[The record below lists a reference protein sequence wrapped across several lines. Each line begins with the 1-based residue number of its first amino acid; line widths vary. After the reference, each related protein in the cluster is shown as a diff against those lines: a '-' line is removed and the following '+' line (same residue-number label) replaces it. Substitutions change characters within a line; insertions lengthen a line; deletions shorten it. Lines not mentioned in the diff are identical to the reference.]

1 MKKMIAALV
10 LAFALMALNG
20 GEVSAQGFTMG
31 ENEEVEFTA
40 TVVDM
45 SCKIVFDL
53 SGEDHRMCSQMC
65 ADFGIPLGL
74 LTDDGEFLLPV
85 SSTMPGKGSNEMLK
99 PHAEHRVRVKGR
111 VFERAGSRAVIID
124 GLQMEEGS

>member
-1 MKKMIAALV
+1 MNKTIMGLGLMLALT
-10 LAFALMALNG
+10 ALDVD
-20 GEVSAQGFTMG
+20 EVAAQGFSMG
-31 ENEEVEFTA
+31 ANEEVEFTA

-74 LTDDGEFLLPV
+74 LTDDGEFFLPV
-85 SSTMPGKGSNEMLK
+85 SSTMPGKGGNDMLK
-99 PHAEHRVRVKGR
+99 PHAEHRVRIKGR
-111 VFERAGSRAVIID
+111 VFERAGSRAIIID
-124 GLQMEEGS
+124 ELRMEGS

>member
-1 MKKMIAALV
+1 MKKMIVGLGLAL
-10 LAFALMALNG
+10 ALTALDVD
-20 GEVSAQGFTMG
+20 EVAAQGFSMG
-31 ENEEVEFTA
+31 TNEQVEFTA

-53 SGEDHRMCSQMC
+53 SGDDHRMCSQMC

-85 SSTMPGKGSNEMLK
+85 SATMPGKGSNDMLK
-99 PHAEHRVRVKGR
+99 PHAEHRLRVKGR
-111 VFERAGSRAVIID
+111 VFERAGSRAIIID
-124 GLQMEEGS
+124 DLQMEGS

>member
-1 MKKMIAALV
+1 MKKMIAGLGLALV
-10 LAFALMALNG
+10 LMALDG
-20 GEVSAQGFTMG
+20 GEVAAQGFSMG
-31 ENEEVEFTA
+31 ANEEVELTA

-45 SCKIVFDL
+45 SCKIVFNL

-85 SSTMPGKGSNEMLK
+85 SSTMPGKGSNELLK
-99 PHAEHRVRVKGR
+99 PHAEHRVRIKGR
-111 VFERAGSRAVIID
+111 VFERAGSRAIIID
-124 GLQMEEGS
+124 DLQMEGS